1 VVDGGKVG
9 FAGFFGRSAHAD
21 ENNVGGADGFSGIG
35 SVGDAACFASGGEDG
50 VEVALVDGD
59 VPGIQAGDAVG
70 VDVGADYFVA
80 RFREARGGDQ
90 AHIPTANHRKM
101 QANSPEPE

>member
-1 VVDGGKVG
+1 MNCALPSRKKVAPPVPH
-9 FAGFFGRSAHAD
+9 FCPHPSAHKRHQLVI
-21 ENNVGGADGFSGIG
+21 EPREI
-35 SVGDAACFASGGEDG
+35 
-50 VEVALVDGD
+50 ALVDGD
-59 VPGIQAGDAVG
+59 DAGIQAGDAVG